1 VSEAAAPAQA
11 RGRYPAIDVLRG
23 GAIVLM
29 VLYHA
34 AWDAHFFAFLP
45 DAVFAN
51 PAWKYFRFVILS
63 SFLLLVGVSLVLA
76 HSRSFDGMKFGR
88 RLALVV
94 VCAALISAYSRF
106 AFPDQLIFFG
116 VLHCIAI
123 ASVIGLAFRKAPW
136 WVALAAGAVITGLSA
151 VSIPAF
157 NTRWLGWIGFMPHPP
172 DSRDYVPLIPWAG
185 VVLVGMAAGKLVF
198 ERGEAPGWLRART
211 AAAPGTWLAW
221 GGRNSLA
228 VYMVHQPVLF
238 GLFMAA
244 AALAGAQV
252 GGVTQIGSSVGG
264 PRFAEDFLKSCR
276 PNCVA
281 SGLAAGV
288 CEPYCSCMLDVMRT
302 KFSAAELMDLAKL
315 QRSEKLRRHARDC
328 RLKAE
333 ASQRP
338 AGSGGSSSGGSTSGG
353 SGSGGSTGQ

>member
-1 VSEAAAPAQA
+1 MSQPAAPAQA
-11 RGRYPAIDVLRG
+11 RARYPAVDALRG

-29 VLYHA
+29 VIYHA

-45 DAVFAN
+45 DAVFAH
-51 PAWKYFRFVILS
+51 AGWKYFRFVILS
-63 SFLLLVGVSLVLA
+63 SFLLLVGLSLVLA
-76 HSRSFDGMKFGR
+76 HGRSFHGIKFGR

-116 VLHCIAI
+116 VLHCIAV
-123 ASVIGLAFRKAPW
+123 ASVIGLALRRAPW
-136 WVALAAGAVITGLSA
+136 PVALAAGAVIIALGA
-151 VSIPAF
+151 VTIPSF
-157 NTRWLGWIGFMPHPP
+157 DTRWLGWIGFMERPP
-172 DSRDYVPLIPWAG
+172 NSRDYVPLVPWAG
-185 VVLVGMAAGKLVF
+185 VVLLGMALGKLVF
-198 ERGEAPGWLRART
+198 ERGEAPDWLRRHI
-211 AAAPGTWLAW
+211 AAAPGTWLTW

-228 VYMVHQPVLF
+228 VYMIHQPLLF

-264 PRFAEDFLKSCR
+264 PRFAEEFLNSCR

-281 SGLAAGV
+281 SGLAASV

-302 KFSAAELMDLAKL
+302 KFSAAELSDPARL
-315 QRSEKLRRHARDC
+315 QRSEKLRRHAQEC
-328 RLKAE
+328 RRKAQE
-333 ASQRP
+333 AQP
-338 AGSGGSSSGGSTSGG
+338 PGGSGGSTSSGNSS
-353 SGSGGSTGQ
+353 SGSTSSGSTGR